1 MFFPANLKTCLLSTY
16 VLTLSLATY
25 ISKNR
30 SVVLTQLWLL
40 VTLMASVP
48 NNEHINRSVTLLDN
62 YSSV

>member
-30 SVVLTQLWLL
+30 SVVLTQPEVYLINS
-40 VTLMASVP
+40 MANIDCP
-48 NNEHINRSVTLLDN
+48 PRIP
-62 YSSV
+62 